1 MKRILFIPLLI
12 LIHSFSLKAQLNL
25 NVTDSTVCKG
35 TSFQVC
41 ANIPPVNLSG
51 LNFDDRFSAV
61 INIGFPF
68 TFYGQTVTQCVISE
82 NNFITFDLG
91 FANLA
96 SANYTYNNSLSAG
109 ELNRAILFP
118 YQDVDISFGGTI
130 RYMTVGQAPNRKFV
144 VEFCDVAYFYTNC
157 HNLKTRNQLVL
168 YEGTNEIE
176 MHLGQV
182 AYCSAWPLSGPNGHA
197 VQGIRGG
204 GNQMFVTGRGPNS
217 APWTVNSTAPQSYKF
232 TPSGANAYTLNTV
245 PYSPVPFILQNQ
257 GAYAWYAGN
266 ATTPF
271 ATSVCA
277 TITPDTAI
285 DYYVVKYT
293 GPVGCG
299 ASSTSTLLDTVQV
312 NYQPIQAIKAL
323 SYCANQLPASW
334 NGVTIPAGAS
344 SNTHYDTVLIPGSG
358 NACDTNFIIDL
369 TVTPLIVPAFNQV
382 APVCTGA
389 AIAALPTTSN
399 NGITGSWSP
408 AINNTTTTTY
418 AFTPGAGQCAG
429 TTTMT
434 IVVTPIL
441 TPTFT
446 QVAPVCTGAAMNP
459 LPTTSNNGITGTWS
473 PALNNT
479 QTTVYTFTPNAGQC
493 AGTATMS
500 IVVNPVLTPTFN
512 TVPAICAGAA
522 LNPLPGTSLNGISG
536 TWSPAL
542 NNSQTTTYTFTP
554 SAGQCGTVTTMTI
567 TVNPSIAPTFN
578 AVAPICA
585 GTALSALPT
594 TSLNGISGTWSPAL
608 NNTATTTYTFTPGT
622 GQCASTAT
630 MTIVV
635 NPVATPVFTQVAP
648 VCAGA
653 TIAAL
658 PTTSN
663 NGITGSWSPAINN
676 ATTTTYT
683 FIPTAGQCAATATM
697 SIVVN
702 PILTPSFTQVAPICI
717 GGTLNPLP
725 TTSNNGIT
733 GTWSP
738 ALNNNQTTTYTFT
751 PAAGQCAGSTT
762 MTINVNP
769 SVVPAFNTVAPI
781 CAGAALNALPL
792 TSLNGISGTW
802 SPALNNTA
810 TTTYTFTPNAGQ
822 CGSPVQLTIQV
833 IPNVTPVFTQVAPI
847 CPGTALNALPTTSN
861 NGISGTWSPALNNMI
876 TTTYTFTPG
885 SGQTCV
891 LPASMQITVLPYLT
905 GQRNITICEGS
916 SYTFK
921 GITYTSSVS
930 GVSDTIANATTCD
943 SIVTLNLTVRPKT
956 YGTEQAVICEGA
968 AYLFNGQS
976 YTTNNNTAKDTL
988 VNQWG
993 CDSIV
998 TLNLQVMPVN
1008 PTLARDTVEG
1018 CGVVM
1023 YQGQQYLSNAEFIDT
1038 LSTALG
1044 CDSIYKIV
1052 TVLVFPEYHDTLVLD
1067 VPGCDS
1073 AVYNQQRYYA
1083 STQLSEVYRTVHGC
1097 DSLVKIIN
1105 IDVHHFELSA
1115 VADPE
1120 RPYAGESFT
1129 IAAFAANNVAF
1140 DVLSWTPASLFP
1152 NQTAKTQ
1159 RIALT
1164 EPYQILV
1171 TGSSKGCVDTA
1182 IVNIGD
1188 LPIYSTD
1195 VKMPNAFSP
1204 NGDGKNDVFRPVF
1217 KIDRAY
1223 TLERFSVYNRYGQ
1236 VIYTTSN
1243 VNSGWDGYYKGR
1255 LQDQGVYYYIVKI
1268 KFMDGTERTLNGDVT
1283 LIR

>member
-1 MKRILFIPLLI
+1 
-12 LIHSFSLKAQLNL
+12 
-25 NVTDSTVCKG
+25 
-35 TSFQVC
+35 
-41 ANIPPVNLSG
+41 
-51 LNFDDRFSAV
+51 
-61 INIGFPF
+61 
-68 TFYGQTVTQCVISE
+68 
-82 NNFITFDLG
+82 
-91 FANLA
+91 
-96 SANYTYNNSLSAG
+96 
-109 ELNRAILFP
+109 
-118 YQDVDISFGGTI
+118 
-130 RYMTVGQAPNRKFV
+130 
-144 VEFCDVAYFYTNC
+144 
-157 HNLKTRNQLVL
+157 
-168 YEGTNEIE
+168 
-176 MHLGQV
+176 
-182 AYCSAWPLSGPNGHA
+182 
-197 VQGIRGG
+197 
-204 GNQMFVTGRGPNS
+204 
-217 APWTVNSTAPQSYKF
+217 
-232 TPSGANAYTLNTV
+232 
-245 PYSPVPFILQNQ
+245 
-257 GAYAWYAGN
+257 
-266 ATTPF
+266 
-271 ATSVCA
+271 
-277 TITPDTAI
+277 
-285 DYYVVKYT
+285 
-293 GPVGCG
+293 
-299 ASSTSTLLDTVQV
+299 
-312 NYQPIQAIKAL
+312 
-323 SYCANQLPASW
+323 
-334 NGVTIPAGAS
+334 
-344 SNTHYDTVLIPGSG
+344 
-358 NACDTNFIIDL
+358 
-369 TVTPLIVPAFNQV
+369 
-382 APVCTGA
+382 
-389 AIAALPTTSN
+389 
-399 NGITGSWSP
+399 
-408 AINNTTTTTY
+408 
-418 AFTPGAGQCAG
+418 
-429 TTTMT
+429 
-434 IVVTPIL
+434 
-441 TPTFT
+441 
-446 QVAPVCTGAAMNP
+446 
-459 LPTTSNNGITGTWS
+459 
-473 PALNNT
+473 
-479 QTTVYTFTPNAGQC
+479 
-493 AGTATMS
+493 
-500 IVVNPVLTPTFN
+500 
-512 TVPAICAGAA
+512 
-522 LNPLPGTSLNGISG
+522 
-536 TWSPAL
+536 
-542 NNSQTTTYTFTP
+542 
-554 SAGQCGTVTTMTI
+554 
-567 TVNPSIAPTFN
+567 
-578 AVAPICA
+578 
-585 GTALSALPT
+585 
-594 TSLNGISGTWSPAL
+594 
-608 NNTATTTYTFTPGT
+608 
-622 GQCASTAT
+622 
-630 MTIVV
+630 
-635 NPVATPVFTQVAP
+635 
-648 VCAGA
+648 
-653 TIAAL
+653 
-658 PTTSN
+658 
-663 NGITGSWSPAINN
+663 
-676 ATTTTYT
+676 
-683 FIPTAGQCAATATM
+683 
-697 SIVVN
+697 
-702 PILTPSFTQVAPICI
+702 
-717 GGTLNPLP
+717 
-725 TTSNNGIT
+725 
-733 GTWSP
+733 
-738 ALNNNQTTTYTFT
+738 
-751 PAAGQCAGSTT
+751 
-762 MTINVNP
+762 
-769 SVVPAFNTVAPI
+769 
-781 CAGAALNALPL
+781 
-792 TSLNGISGTW
+792 
-802 SPALNNTA
+802 
-810 TTTYTFTPNAGQ
+810 
-822 CGSPVQLTIQV
+822 
-833 IPNVTPVFTQVAPI
+833 
-847 CPGTALNALPTTSN
+847 
-861 NGISGTWSPALNNMI
+861 MI